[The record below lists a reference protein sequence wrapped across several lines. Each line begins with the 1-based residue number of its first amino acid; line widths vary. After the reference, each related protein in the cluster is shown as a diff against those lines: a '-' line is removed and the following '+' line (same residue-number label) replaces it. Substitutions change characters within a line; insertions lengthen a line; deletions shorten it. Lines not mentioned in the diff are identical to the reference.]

1 MRLVAGILIPPL
13 AAGAGLAAQAPR
25 EHRLAWEAQASILP
39 WQATEGELSP
49 PPDPPTAPPALDRK
63 GDLRVRLTP
72 DGRLRAVDRRGVLRV
87 NAGLP
92 GRVSR
97 MWRDGGLEVDPRDP
111 DLRLS
116 AKGPLS
122 RGVADLPWARPD
134 FRPGLEGLLW
144 ILDDGERVL
153 TLVHPATG
161 RVQYLA
167 LPPLSDP
174 ELAFGPQHL
183 ELRERPAAGAPPSG
197 RRRWTLPWTALLPAF
212 LKLAQPPAE
221 NRHGTA
227 FKPFPRD

>member
-1 MRLVAGILIPPL
+1 MRLVAGVLIPLL
-13 AAGAGLAAQAPR
+13 AAGLGLPAQAPR
-25 EHRLAWEAQASILP
+25 DRRLPWEGQASLLP
-39 WQATEGELSP
+39 WQAAEEGPASAFGP
-49 PPDPPTAPPALDRK
+49 PPAPLPADPK
-63 GDLRVRLTP
+63 GDLRVHLTP
-72 DGRLRAVDRRGVLRV
+72 DGRLRVVDRRGVLRI

-97 MWRDGGLEVDPRDP
+97 MWRDGGLEVDPRGEG
-111 DLRLS
+111 LRLS
-116 AKGPLS
+116 GKSPLS
-122 RGVADLPWARPD
+122 RGVAELPWARPD

-174 ELAFGPQHL
+174 ELAFGPGHL
-183 ELRERPAAGAPPSG
+183 ELRERPAEGAPAAAP
-197 RRRWTLPWTALLPAF
+197 RRWILPWTALLPAF